1 MASTKTV
8 AKLMLEK
15 GEFYTTQPLGKAL
28 LISENK
34 ASALLYNM
42 RTSNKYKT
50 VDAGVPNRTVKVVSI
65 VENLA

>member
-8 AKLMLEK
+8 TKLMLEK
-15 GEFYTTQPLGKAL
+15 GEFYKTQSLGKAL

-34 ASALLYNM
+34 SAFLYNM

-50 VDAGVPNRTVKVVSI
+50 VDTGFPNRTVKVVSI